1 MAREDKK
8 ARSWKFWKR
17 WIGTAQEKD
26 EEALDASISA
36 SVPTAGSIEDT
47 EQERDEEL
55 QEHTRSNVNSST
67 DLAPNTSTD
76 SVPSVS
82 TGSTIIEEID
92 RLKEELDTLRP
103 LPSDILA
110 RVEQKLRIE
119 SNYHSNAIE
128 GNSLTLGETRSL
140 ILHGVTVH
148 GKPLRDYLD
157 IKGHDE
163 AVKAMED
170 AVKRNELLNEVF
182 IRNLHKVLLK
192 EPYENDAITPDGQ
205 PIKRR
210 IAIGEYK
217 TQRNNVRTSTGEIY
231 YFTPPDQVK
240 SAMGDL
246 IDWYRRQE
254 DEGEHPIIIAAT
266 FHYRFIRIHP
276 FDDGNGRMA
285 RLLMNMILIKHGY
298 TVAVVPVGEREQY
311 IGILEQADKTEDLA
325 EFITY
330 IAHCC
335 EYTLNLHLKAARGE
349 DIEDVEDIDKEI
361 AIFKRSLQ
369 QDTDETINAREH
381 ADKVLYPLLFYCE
394 EKLEQFLD
402 VFGSVHT
409 FGSSSSVREVDNQI
423 SSFSLEK
430 ENKSDIWPEN
440 AVSISTGF
448 TFELWDFQGKK
459 SDNFAM
465 QINNEMD
472 SNSCVWEFYSPQL
485 DYKKEY
491 TGQDLKVLKKMFNE
505 MMRVMMKKLSEKSN
519 DQEAER

>member
-1 MAREDKK
+1 MVREDKK
-8 ARSWKFWKR
+8 AQSWKFWKR
-17 WIGTAQEKD
+17 WIGTAQKKD
-26 EEALDASISA
+26 EEALDASLSSSI
-36 SVPTAGSIEDT
+36 PTASSTEDT
-47 EQERDEEL
+47 EQKRGEEL
-55 QEHTRSNVNSST
+55 QEHTRGNVNS
-67 DLAPNTSTD
+67 STD

-92 RLKEELDTLRP
+92 RLKEELDALRP
-103 LPSDILA
+103 LPSDVLA
-110 RVEQKLRIE
+110 RIEQKLRIE
-119 SNYHSNAIE
+119 SNYHSNAVE

-140 ILHGVTVH
+140 ILHGLTAR
-148 GKPLRDYLD
+148 GKPMRDHLD
-157 IKGHDE
+157 IEGHDE

-170 AVKRNELLNEVF
+170 AVKRNESLNEVF

-192 EPYENDAITPDGQ
+192 EPYENDSITPDGL

-217 TQRNNVRTSTGEIY
+217 TQPNNVRTSTGEIY

-240 SAMGDL
+240 PAMGDL

-254 DEGEHPIIIAAT
+254 DEGEHPIVIAAT

-298 TVAVVPVGEREQY
+298 TVAVVPVEEREQY
-311 IGILEQADKTEDLA
+311 IGILEQADKTEDLV
-325 EFITY
+325 EFISY

-335 EYTLNLHLKAARGE
+335 EYTLNLHLKAAQGE

-361 AIFKRSLQ
+361 ALFKRSLQ
-369 QDTDETINAREH
+369 KSTGGTINAREY
-381 ADKVLYPLLFYCE
+381 ADKVLYPLFFYCE
-394 EKLEQFLD
+394 EKLKKFSD

-409 FGSSSSVREVDNQI
+409 FSSSSSVRGTDNQI
-423 SSFSLEK
+423 SEYSYERK
-430 ENKSDIWPEN
+430 NKSHTWPEN
-440 AVSISTGF
+440 AVSISTHF
-448 TFELWDFQGKK
+448 TFALWDFQGKK
-459 SDNFAM
+459 SDNFEM

-472 SNSCVWEFYSPQL
+472 SNSCIWEFYLRKL
-485 DYKKEY
+485 DYQKEY
-491 TGQDLKVLKKMFNE
+491 TGQDLKVLKKMFNDMIRL
-505 MMRVMMKKLSEKSN
+505 MMNNLSEKSN